1 MIGRKGAGGL
11 GGNTFSDSEMQY
23 NLVPT
28 DMTMLNRSYSVDTDH
43 YMRHLW
49 QKGNNYDVLRSL
61 DTR

>member
-1 MIGRKGAGGL
+1 
-11 GGNTFSDSEMQY
+11 MQY

-49 QKGNNYDVLRSL
+49 QKGYNYDVLRSL